1 MTDDPDLRRFAA
13 EFRAFM
19 EAVRAQLPPA
29 EPSGLAR
36 RLEEHLGVDP
46 AGLPVIT
53 ESLAPYELAN
63 IQAAMDAFV
72 AGPAVTAELIGIAG
86 SGREHQGF
94 ADILDSARRHGQYDI
109 GAVDYATVSVGVGRE
124 RACVSYG
131 LYLITEHGHR
141 HAALVRLSGHRR
153 GEPELLIEALGADP
167 EATRAFLRAVRDLGI
182 RHHVARGQVL
192 SFESHEYGHG
202 IGPLR
207 FHERPAVGAGD
218 VVLPAGVLESVHR
231 QVMGVAE
238 HRDRLLAAGH
248 HLKRG
253 VVLFGPPGTG
263 KTLTVRHLIGAQ
275 TDTTVVVL
283 TGFGLHFIREA
294 CNLARLLPPAVVVLE
309 DVDLVAEDRDLSPLG
324 AGNPLLF
331 QLLNE
336 MDGVAGDA
344 DIAFLLTTNRLD
356 LVEPA
361 LAQRPG
367 RVDLVAEV
375 PLPDEAGRRRLLAL
389 YGVSAHLRDDE
400 VERVV
405 AATAGTTGS
414 FFAELARRAEL
425 LAATAG
431 DARAG
436 LSHILAALDELGRS
450 RAAVEN
456 AIRRDPS
463 APRGAMWP
471 APGRAPAAYG

>member
-1 MTDDPDLRRFAA
+1 MTDDLDLRRFAV
-13 EFRAFM
+13 EFRAFL
-19 EAVRAQLPPA
+19 EAVRRQSPV
-29 EPSGLAR
+29 EPTRLTG

-46 AGLPVIT
+46 TGLPVIT
-53 ESLAPYELAN
+53 ESSAPYELAN
-63 IQAAMDAFV
+63 IQAAMDVFV
-72 AGPAVTAELIGIAG
+72 AGPRVTAELIGVAG
-86 SGREHQGF
+86 PGREHMGF
-94 ADILDSARRHGQYDI
+94 ADIVGAARQGQFDI
-109 GAVDYATVSVGVGRE
+109 GAVDYATMSIGVGRE

-131 LYLITEHGHR
+131 LYLITEHDHR
-141 HAALVRLSGHRR
+141 HAVLIRLSGHRR
-153 GEPELLIEALGADP
+153 GEPELLIEALGTDAD
-167 EATRAFLRAVRDLGI
+167 ATRGFLKTVRDLAV
-182 RHHVARGQVL
+182 RHHVARGQVV
-192 SFESHEYGHG
+192 SFEPHEYGSG
-202 IGPLR
+202 LGPLR
-207 FHERPAVGAGD
+207 FHERPTVAAAD

-231 QVMGVAE
+231 QMMGVAE
-238 HRDRLLAAGH
+238 HRERLLAAGH

-275 TDTTVVVL
+275 TQATVIVL
-283 TGFGLHFIREA
+283 TGFGLHLIREA

-309 DVDLVAEDRDLSPLG
+309 DVDLVAEDRDHSPFG
-324 AGNPLLF
+324 GNPLLF

-389 YGVSAHLRDDE
+389 YGVSAHLGDDE
-400 VERVV
+400 VDEVV

-436 LSHILAALDELGRS
+436 LPHIMAALDELERT
-450 RAAVEN
+450 RAAVAN
-456 AIRRDPS
+456 AIRRD
-463 APRGAMWP
+463 RGMPHAAAWP
-471 APGRAPAAYG
+471 VPGPAPAAYG